1 MKKLVLLFLVLLPV
15 QAYAVPEATPSP
27 TPTEEDRG
35 RESSINLAYDHNP
48 GNLSSLS
55 LGGDIALSKQVGTI
69 LNYKSDQL
77 PSGYSRPFVN
87 SFGLGLDDEFTDVTS
102 GGIGYEYSVLPNE
115 VFSKGFNL
123 GGHFKAGKFRFGL
136 IGRSLHFTTDNKAGG
151 KKLRENGLPERSL
164 ALDVAYKFHPDW
176 KVKVSYTGY
185 SYGGA
190 TPSELSTVLSARKG
204 TTAGLLDAVDGFPKS
219 SASLGLFWQ
228 ASDPLDFDLTF
239 TSTKYE
245 LVPDTSS
252 GSLGANY
259 QFTTAWGA
267 GPSVTALKQ
276 DGQKAGTIISV
287 QTSYTWN

>member
-151 KKLRENGLPERSL
+151 KKLRENGIPERSL
-164 ALDVAYKFHPDW
+164 ALDVAYKFHPEW
-176 KVKVSYTGY
+176 KVKVSYT
-185 SYGGA
+185 
-190 TPSELSTVLSARKG
+190 
-204 TTAGLLDAVDGFPKS
+204 VDGFPKS